1 MQKPHSAPQVGSD
14 LESPKGSRSSG
25 YAEHYRRQK
34 KKLDYKMYTVDDY
47 RKLKKEMKLNMGTLG
62 PDLENDSHKE
72 RVRLISPFVQY
83 I

>member
-14 LESPKGSRSSG
+14 LESQKGSRSSG

-34 KKLDYKMYTVDDY
+34 KKLDYKTYTVDDY

-62 PDLENDSHKE
+62 PDLENDSHRE
-72 RVRLISPFVQY
+72 RVRLIPHSVHW
-83 I
+83 